1 MMKLVALAAAVL
13 TALALPAA
21 AQALPATSS
30 AAAASAAALATSERA
45 RLQPSPRDTRALAMA
60 AFARPPGELRAG
72 AFARDRAAH
81 SGTVY
86 KSPLLVKDEWLA
98 DDGLRLAGTRIA
110 YKARF

>member
-1 MMKLVALAAAVL
+1 MIKLVALAAAVL

-21 AQALPATSS
+21 AQPLPAISS
-30 AAAASAAALATSERA
+30 AAAARAALATSETA
-45 RLQPSPRDTRALAMA
+45 RLQPSPRDIRVLATA
-60 AFARPPGELRAG
+60 AFARPPGEFRAG
-72 AFARDRAAH
+72 VFARDRAAH

-110 YKARF
+110 YRARF

>member
-1 MMKLVALAAAVL
+1 MKLVVLAAAVL

-21 AQALPATSS
+21 AQPLPTTSS
-30 AAAASAAALATSERA
+30 AAAASAALATSELA

-98 DDGLRLAGTRIA
+98 DDGLRLAGIRIA